1 MGRVHVDR
9 RAEVTPPQAA
19 NESGTK
25 ASLLRDLLDLIAAHV
40 RVRFSL
46 AATDFAQ
53 RLLEIVGAV
62 PPGADHPARES
73 FARLSLDDLYLA
85 TACTRGDQSAWDE
98 LGRVHFDFMR
108 QFARRFLPAAAAAD
122 VVDEVIGD
130 LWIRGRLRQFEGRS
144 TLRTWLGTVVAH
156 AALNSRKTADRH
168 VPLDDGSLHALQEH
182 SSGHEPPEDDSSR
195 LLRELLLQT
204 FVRLSADDKL
214 LLQLYYEQ
222 ELTLDQIGV
231 ALRLS
236 SAAVSRRLKRA
247 REDLRANLEQLSRE
261 RAGLSADELRR
272 GLSLERIELDLGK
285 VLRSPQTA
293 HGERP
298 HAV

>member
-1 MGRVHVDR
+1 M
-9 RAEVTPPQAA
+9 TPPRAA
-19 NESGTK
+19 NESGAR
-25 ASLLRDLLDLIAAHV
+25 ASLLRELLDLIAAHV

-46 AATDFAQ
+46 AAADFAQ

-62 PPGADHPARES
+62 SPDADRPARES
-73 FARLSLDDLYLA
+73 LARLSLDDLYLT

-98 LGRVHFDFMR
+98 LGRAHFDFMR
-108 QFARRFLPAAAAAD
+108 QFARRFLPATAATD

-156 AALNSRKTADRH
+156 AALNSRKTAGRH
-168 VPLDDGSLHALQEH
+168 VPLDDGSLHVLQEQ
-182 SSGHEPPEDDSSR
+182 SSGHAPPLDDSSR
-195 LLRELLLQT
+195 LLRELLLQA
-204 FVRLSADDKL
+204 FVRLSAGDKL

-222 ELTLDQIGV
+222 ELTLDQIAM

-247 REDLRANLEQLSRE
+247 REDVRASLEELARQ
-261 RAGLSADELRR
+261 RAGLSAEELRK
-272 GLSLERIELDLGK
+272 GLSLELIELDLSK
-285 VLRSPQTA
+285 VLQSPPAA
-293 HGERP
+293 HGEHP
-298 HAV
+298 HVV